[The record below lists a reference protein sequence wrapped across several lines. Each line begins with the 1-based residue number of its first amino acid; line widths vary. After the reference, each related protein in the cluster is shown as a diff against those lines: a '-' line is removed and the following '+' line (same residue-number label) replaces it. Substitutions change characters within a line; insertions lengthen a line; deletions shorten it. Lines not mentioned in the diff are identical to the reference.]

1 MSQNY
6 GDLNDSARAR
16 FDFQLRFLIAV
27 IAVMGGF
34 FLLAGRFFWLQLVQH
49 EKFHLL
55 AENNRISLVPVL
67 PARGMVKDRKGVV
80 LANNYPA
87 YTLEIIPSKVENI
100 EQTITALSE
109 IILID
114 AKDRYRFKKLYEDSN
129 NYEAVPIRTR
139 LTDKEIATFAAHSYR
154 FPGVSVQ
161 ARLFRSYPLG
171 ISGSH
176 LIGHIGRI
184 NTKDVERLKAEDML
198 ADYRGSTHIGKLG
211 LELSYESVLHGKTG
225 YEALE
230 VESSG
235 RAVRSLSHSPP
246 EPGKNLVLSVDIG
259 LQRVV
264 EELFGQH
271 NGALVALDPNT
282 GGVLAFVSQPGFD
295 PNLFVDGIDS
305 QNWNKLNQSEDKPLL
320 NRALRGEYPPG
331 STFKPFMGLAGL
343 ETGVRTAEKTIYD
356 PGYFMFGNHKFRDVN
371 PRGRGPVN
379 LPLAITVSSDT
390 YFYMLANDMGIERIS
405 HFMRNF
411 GLGEL
416 TGIDLPGEKKGI
428 LPSIEWKKQRFKKP
442 EQQIWYKG
450 ETISIGVGQGYNSY
464 TPLQMAHA
472 TAILASD
479 GRVFRP
485 HVVQSIEDPKTG
497 IKAVVQPKLLKTLNF
512 RPDHLAV
519 VKKAMIDATRIGTAA
534 MVFAGAPYQVAGKTG
549 TAQVVGIKQNE
560 KYVASRLA
568 KKHRDHAWFIAYA
581 PVEAPTIALAVI
593 VENGGW
599 GSATAAPIARKALD
613 YYLLGKLPPKNIFP
627 QNVVAEPNEQ
637 EAQEYLSD

>member
-1 MSQNY
+1 MIQDY
-6 GDLNDSARAR
+6 GDLQDSARTR
-16 FDFQLRFLIAV
+16 FHGQLRFLIAV
-27 IAVMGGF
+27 IAVTAGF
-34 FLLAGRFFWLQLVQH
+34 LLLAGRFFWLQLVQH

-55 AENNRISLVPVL
+55 AENNRISLIPVL
-67 PARGMVKDRKGVV
+67 PARGMIKDRKGVV

-87 YTLEIIPSKVENI
+87 YTLEIIPSKVDNI
-100 EQTITALSE
+100 EHTITALSE
-109 IILID
+109 IISIE
-114 AKDRYRFKKLYEDSN
+114 AKDRSRFKKLYEDSN
-129 NYEAVPIRTR
+129 DYQALPIRTR
-139 LTDKEIATFAAHSYR
+139 LTDKEIATFAANSYR
-154 FPGVSVQ
+154 FPGVMVQ
-161 ARLFRSYPLG
+161 ARLFRAYPLG
-171 ISGSH
+171 TSASH

-198 ADYRGSTHIGKLG
+198 ADYRGSSHIGKLG
-211 LELSYESVLHGKTG
+211 LELSYESILHGKTG
-225 YEALE
+225 YEVLE

-235 RAVRSLSHSPP
+235 RAVRSLSHSVP
-246 EPGKNLVLSVDIG
+246 EPGKNLILSVDIG
-259 LQRVV
+259 LQRIA

-271 NGALVALDPNT
+271 NGALVAIDPNT

-295 PNLFVDGIDS
+295 PNLFVDGIDI

-343 ETGVRTAEKTIYD
+343 ETGVRTANKTIYD

-371 PRGRGPVN
+371 PRGRGLVN

-416 TGIDLPGEKKGI
+416 TGIDLPGEKKGV
-428 LPSIEWKKQRFKKP
+428 LPSIEWKRKRFKKP
-442 EQQIWYKG
+442 EQQVWYKG

-479 GRVFRP
+479 GRVFTP
-485 HVVQSIEDPKTG
+485 HVVQSIEDPKVGVQT
-497 IKAVVQPKLLKTLNF
+497 VFQPKLSKTLNF
-512 RPDHLAV
+512 HPDHLAV

-534 MVFAGAPYQVAGKTG
+534 KVFAGTPYQVAGKTG

-581 PVEAPTIALAVI
+581 PAEAPKIALAVI

-599 GSATAAPIARKALD
+599 GSATAAPIARKVLD
-613 YYLLGKLPPKNIFP
+613 YYLLGKSP
-627 QNVVAEPNEQ
+627 QKWTAGNVTTESNE
-637 EAQEYLSD
+637 EEESSYD